1 MHRRSLAIV
10 FLFAAFCLASVSCS
24 AEIVKIVV
32 NDTINPISADYI
44 GRAIQDAERT
54 HAEALLIEI
63 NTPGG
68 LVSSTRD
75 IVQEILASKTPVII
89 YVTPAGS
96 YAASAGF
103 YILEAA
109 DVAAMTPGSNT
120 GAAHPVLGDGATMD
134 PVLKEKLE
142 NDSAALLRSYSSKRG
157 RNVEVAESAV
167 RQSKSFSADEALSNH
182 LIDYIAKDENDLF
195 KQLNG
200 KTIARFDGSK
210 QALQLVGKPIRNDEP
225 TVRERVLSWLM
236 NPNFT
241 FLLFAIGMMALYAEF
256 NHPGAIVPG
265 VIGFIF
271 VLLALFAFHIL
282 PTRYAALVL
291 ILGAFALFALEAK
304 FQTHGV
310 LTVGGIAIM
319 VLGALLLVDGP
330 IPEMRIRWVTALSVS
345 IPLGLITVFLMTIA
359 VKARRNKVT
368 TGDQGMIGEIGVVEA
383 PLMPAGKVFVHGEL
397 WNAIATRPVSV
408 GQNVVV
414 RKVEDLTLHVEPTT
428 AGEAGK
434 S

>member
-1 MHRRSLAIV
+1 MRRRSLAIV

-44 GRAIQDAERT
+44 GRAIQDAERM

-75 IVQEILASKTPVII
+75 IVQEILASKTPIII

-182 LIDYIAKDENDLF
+182 LIDYVAKDENDLF

-210 QALQLVGKPIRNDEP
+210 QVLQLAGKPIRTDEP

-414 RKVEDLTLHVEPTT
+414 RKVEDLTLLVEPTT

>member
-1 MHRRSLAIV
+1 MRRRSLAIV

-75 IVQEILASKTPVII
+75 IVQEILASKTPIII

-210 QALQLVGKPIRNDEP
+210 QVLQLAGKPIRTDEP

-414 RKVEDLTLHVEPTT
+414 RKVEDLTLLVEPTT

>member
-1 MHRRSLAIV
+1 
-10 FLFAAFCLASVSCS
+10 
-24 AEIVKIVV
+24 
-32 NDTINPISADYI
+32 
-44 GRAIQDAERT
+44 
-54 HAEALLIEI
+54 
-63 NTPGG
+63 
-68 LVSSTRD
+68 
-75 IVQEILASKTPVII
+75 
-89 YVTPAGS
+89 
-96 YAASAGF
+96 
-103 YILEAA
+103 
-109 DVAAMTPGSNT
+109 
-120 GAAHPVLGDGATMD
+120 VLGDGATMD

-200 KTIARFDGSK
+200 KTIGRFDGSK
-210 QALQLVGKPIRNDEP
+210 QVLQLAGKPIRTDEP

-414 RKVEDLTLHVEPTT
+414 RKVEDLTLLVEPTT

>member
-1 MHRRSLAIV
+1 MHRRSLAVV
-10 FLFAAFCLASVSCS
+10 FLFATFCLASVSCS

-44 GRAIQDAERT
+44 GRAIQDADRT
-54 HAEALLIEI
+54 HADALLIEI

-200 KTIARFDGSK
+200 KTITRFDGSK
-210 QALQLVGKPIRNDEP
+210 QALQLVGKPIRSDEP

-256 NHPGAIVPG
+256 NHPGAIIPG

-291 ILGAFALFALEAK
+291 ILGAFVLFALEAK

-414 RKVEDLTLHVEPTT
+414 RKVEDLTLLVEPTI

>member
-1 MHRRSLAIV
+1 MRRRSLAIV
-10 FLFAAFCLASVSCS
+10 FLFAVFCLASVSCS

-75 IVQEILASKTPVII
+75 IVQEILASKTPIII

-210 QALQLVGKPIRNDEP
+210 QVLQLAGKPIRTDEP

-414 RKVEDLTLHVEPTT
+414 RKVEDLTLLVEPTT

>member
-256 NHPGAIVPG
+256 NHPGAIIPG

-330 IPEMRIRWVTALSVS
+330 IPEMRVRWVTALSVS

-359 VKARRNKVT
+359 MKARRNKIT
-368 TGDQGMIGEIGVVEA
+368 TGEQGMIGEIGVVEA

-428 AGEAGK
+428 AGEPGK